1 MTVKKQNKPFAIIG
15 ALDAEI
21 DEYIKHLKNS
31 RKNIWKKFVFYE
43 GDLYKKQV
51 IIIKSGVGKVS
62 AAMTAQK
69 LIDTYNPTYIIFT
82 GVAGGLNNK
91 FEIGDI
97 IVGKD
102 CAQYDLNA
110 IELGFSRGTIPYTN
124 FRFFKTDAKLR
135 DLALTAKIKHTI
147 YEGRILTGDQ
157 FLTRKDIKEYN
168 YLVDELKGDA
178 VDMESASIGQVCTL
192 NNVPFLIIRTISDK
206 ADGNSLI
213 NFNKFLPEVTKN
225 SFGMVQHIL
234 KEYK

>member
-1 MTVKKQNKPFAIIG
+1 MKTQNKFFAIIG

-21 DEYIKHLKNS
+21 NEYIKHLKNPK
-31 RKNIWKKFVFYE
+31 KNIWKQFIFHE
-43 GDLYKKQV
+43 GELCGKQV
-51 IIIKSGVGKVS
+51 VIIKSGVGKVF

-69 LIDTYNPTYIIFT
+69 LIDTYNPECIMFT

-91 FEIGDI
+91 FKIGDI
-97 IVGKD
+97 IISKD
-102 CAQYDLNA
+102 SVQYDLNA

-124 FRFFKTDAKLR
+124 LRFFETDAKLR
-135 DLALTAKIKHTI
+135 ALALVAKTQHTI

-157 FLTRKDIKEYN
+157 FLTKKNIREYN

-178 VDMESASIGQVCTL
+178 VDMESAAIGQVCTL
-192 NNVPFLIIRTISDK
+192 NDVPFLIIRTISDK
-206 ADGNSLI
+206 ADGNASI

-225 SFGMVQHIL
+225 SFSIIQHIL